1 MSERKSASA
10 YRTISEVSESLGVP
24 QHVLRFWETKF
35 PAVKP
40 LKRGGNRRYYRPED
54 LELLQVIHK
63 LLHVD
68 GYTIKGAQKLLKDRG
83 VRALVAELLGG
94 GDGEGT
100 SASASASAGAAGA
113 DAVEIAAEAEVEAAL
128 AEAGIP
134 EALTVEPDA
143 ALPTVGAAEDAVEP
157 EAEEPLPEPA
167 LVAEAVE
174 VSAPAEAVS
183 QAAPAPVEAASDTAA
198 SDHKAQRLL
207 VSELKSIRA
216 RLADALGAV
225 APPVA

>member
-94 GDGEGT
+94 GDGEGG
-100 SASASASAGAAGA
+100 SAGAAGA

-183 QAAPAPVEAASDTAA
+183 QAATAPVAASGHTAA
-198 SDHKAQRLL
+198 SEQKAQRML

-216 RLADALGAV
+216 RLADALGAA

>member
-94 GDGEGT
+94 GDGEGG
-100 SASASASAGAAGA
+100 SAGAAGA

-183 QAAPAPVEAASDTAA
+183 QAAPAPVAASGHTAA
-198 SDHKAQRLL
+198 SEQKAQRML

-216 RLADALGAV
+216 RLADALGAA